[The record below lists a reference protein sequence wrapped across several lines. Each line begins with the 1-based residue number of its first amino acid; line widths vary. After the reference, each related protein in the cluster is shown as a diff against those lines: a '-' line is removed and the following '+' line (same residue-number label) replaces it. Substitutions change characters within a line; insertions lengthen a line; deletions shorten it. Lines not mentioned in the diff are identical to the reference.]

1 MTAKKTPKADA
12 AATAETVVANAQ
24 QQVEKAQKVAFKS
37 YEDMAGFNKN
47 AFDAMVR
54 SSTIM
59 AKGYEAIGK
68 EVMSFTQNTME
79 ANAAATKALFAVK
92 NLRDVFD
99 LQAEYT
105 RLSFDKAMAESA
117 KLTEMSFNVA
127 KEAFAP
133 IQTQVNTAVGS
144 VMKRAA

>member
-1 MTAKKTPKADA
+1 MTAKKTAKADA

-24 QQVEKAQKVAFKS
+24 EQVEKASKAAFKS
-37 YEDMAGFNKN
+37 YEDMTGFNKN
-47 AFDAMVR
+47 AFDAVVR

-68 EVMSFTQNTME
+68 EVMSYTQTTLE
-79 ANAAATKALFAVK
+79 ANAAATKALFGVR

-105 RLSFDKAMAESA
+105 RDSFDKAMAESA

-144 VMKRAA
+144 VMRRAA